1 MKTKK
6 EIREAII
13 KRNVW
18 NKKRDQIIPMIL
30 LLFMVIVG
38 IWKFDR
44 LFVHFDLYTFAK
56 IYLIA
61 IGAGYCF
68 GSMICYLFIK
78 VDLKKE
84 KHSINKKII
93 WHLNQIEK
101 ICDDDEISKDPN
113 LKYPVFDEE
122 REKVLRMRAKK
133 QALIRKLRDRIN
145 KLEVEYL
152 LLENE

>member
-6 EIREAII
+6 EIREAIL

-30 LLFMVIVG
+30 LLFMVIVS

-44 LFVHFDLYTFAK
+44 LFIHFDFSTFAK

-68 GSMICYLFIK
+68 GSCICYLFVK

-84 KHSINKKII
+84 KRSMNKKIM
-93 WHLNQIEK
+93 WYLHQIEK
-101 ICDDDEISKDPN
+101 ICDDDEIAKDPN
-113 LKYPVFDEE
+113 LKYPVFEE
-122 REKVLRMRAKK
+122 QRQKVLNLRAKK
-133 QALIRKLRDRIN
+133 QSRIRKFRDRIN